1 MNPLMGIHP
10 TKKLYEHLMFEVRAK
25 STKETDILMYGSI
38 SEWGRIRAED
48 LFRAIANAKAN
59 GYEKVNLK
67 INSPG
72 GSIFEGIACISQLQ
86 HEDIEIHACVEGM
99 AASMASAMLQGAHR
113 RKMVKGSRLM
123 IHQGA
128 GGVMGSANQIREYAD
143 LLESLN
149 KTLADIY
156 AKRTKKEPKWIL
168 ENWMAEGR
176 NTWFTAEQ
184 ALKEGLID
192 EIVDGKIKPLEKE
205 EASLI
210 EMAAHYSQQLDTT
223 ETEMN
228 KTELIALLGLS
239 ANATD
244 AEIKAAMQAMKA
256 KADTATAPPA
266 AAAATQQTA
275 SATPAQPVVMVAED
289 KAKLVEAVMEIAKGR
304 GLKEDDKQYTAI
316 KKVAEFDIKAAMD
329 LLPGSASEAK
339 PEVKPDKPISLNE
352 LIAAIKGEGT
362 SSAKGD
368 TKNWTLSDWEAK
380 DSGGLLKMIQE
391 KPGEYAKLFAAQHGY
406 TPSEAELKDLVK

>member
-1 MNPLMGIHP
+1 
-10 TKKLYEHLMFEVRAK
+10 MFEIRAK

-38 SEWGRIRAED
+38 GEWGRIRAED

-168 ENWMAEGR
+168 DNWMAEGR

-192 EIVDGKIKPLEKE
+192 EIVEGKIKPLEKE
-205 EASLI
+205 EATLI

-228 KTELIALLGLS
+228 KQELIALLGLS

-244 AEIKAAMQAMKA
+244 AEIQTALKAMKA
-256 KADTATAPPA
+256 KADATPVSTAAPTAAPA
-266 AAAATQQTA
+266 PQPAA
-275 SATPAQPVVMVAED
+275 SATAAPGVMLVAED

-304 GLKEDDKQYTAI
+304 GVKEDDKQYAAI

-329 LLPGSASEAK
+329 LLPAPASTEVKPTAPVSLNDLIAAMKGEGSAS
-339 PEVKPDKPISLNE
+339 S
-352 LIAAIKGEGT
+352 
-362 SSAKGD
+362 KGD
-368 TKNWTLSDWEAK
+368 SKNWSFDEWQAK
-380 DSGGLLKMIQE
+380 DSNGLLKMAVE
-391 KPGEYAKLFAAQHGY
+391 KPGEYAKLFAAKFGY
-406 TPSEAELKDLVK
+406 TPSDDEVRALAK